1 MKKTI
6 NKITSVALSATTVI
20 WLTGAAAFMPMVA
33 NAQSVQDQIQSLL
46 AQIATLQAQL
56 SSMQGTTATTS
67 SASCN
72 FTRSLTMGSRGDDVK
87 CLQEYLNGAGH
98 TLASSGAGSP
108 GGETTYFGSLTK
120 NGVIKWQNAN
130 AAVVLAPVGLSAGTG
145 YFGPS
150 SRSAYASMVVSAPV
164 VTGPVVAVPSGALT
178 YSLAADNPASSNL
191 PKGASEVDFMKLVIS
206 GSGTVDALTFKRVGL
221 GATGDF
227 DSSGVKLYEGDNRL
241 TTGKTVNGTSHEVM
255 FSVLNLDVS
264 GSRTISLRA
273 DIATGATA
281 GNVNAFNLV
290 SINGEALA
298 SPIKGNSMNIG
309 GATVGDITVAKVGSQ
324 PSNPTVGEAGAKLT
338 EFKITAGTVEDI
350 EVRRIVLTDTGSIT
364 NSYLTNLVMK
374 QVGNVVA
381 STAGVTGR
389 DMFVFTFDSPFKVLK
404 GQNRSFSV
412 YGDISPLSKKDDTVD
427 LYMDVDND
435 AFATGTTYGYGVS
448 VTNSFGSSNNH
459 TALTLQGAEV
469 TITFHGPNARDIAKD
484 AQDVTLFDFSIAT
497 KNNIEIK
504 SIALQTSTTGLS
516 LATEGFNDFKLVDAA
531 TGAAVTTSNDI
542 AGNTNATQTFTDV
555 INISAGT
562 TRRFLA
568 TADVDT
574 DNPADSTIKV
584 TLNAFVATDIR
595 NLDNNQDVAVADI
608 VPNANVVGNLQT
620 VKKPSLEVTLA
631 GSPPAHNLVAGN
643 TDESILGF
651 NLKASNGDIKITQI
665 SVSVDASSGTDAGAR
680 NDIRT
685 VGLYVDNQLVS
696 EKKNLT
702 AITSASQAIF
712 SQLNET
718 VPSGQTK
725 TFVLKADL
733 IATDSADDEIYFAY
747 LDAGDAATN
756 ADITATDA
764 EGNEVIPSGG
774 NINGSVGSAG
784 SITVTMATPSIQI
797 IKVDNTVTEAGL
809 VTPGEITLAAF
820 DFFAKESGAQ
830 VNKIRLGVSTTTAST
845 TSALAQEVKEIRL
858 YDGTTQIA
866 WGVPAASGPTAGVV
880 KLSNSNGLFTL
891 DANTTKQLTVKAVL
905 GDCVTSAC
913 SSYTMKGLSG
923 QSSST
928 VGIVAYIDLTN
939 DFEAVA
945 GNTTLTSI
953 TSSSGEDVG
962 NIKRLYK
969 SYPTITVSSPSSSIL
984 TTGEVEALKF
994 TVAASSAGDV
1004 EVGRIEINVVST
1016 GASITADTVTI
1027 RSGGV
1032 DVAETATIANAA
1044 DGVGGT
1050 DGIIEFTTPERIAAG
1065 TSKTY
1070 SIYLNVTAVRSGAD
1084 SLVTKLK
1091 GDATDY
1097 VTPDTFAIVS
1107 QGTNS
1112 FVWSDMAGSSGNPH
1126 SATTAD
1132 WHNGFNLK
1140 TLPSGAKGLT
1150 KS

>member
-516 LATEGFNDFKLVDAA
+516 LATEGFNDFKLVDAV
-531 TGAAVTTSNDI
+531 TGAAVTTSVDI
-542 AGNTNATQTFTDV
+542 TNNTNAAQTFTDV

-574 DNPADSTIKV
+574 NNPADSSMKV
-584 TLNAFVATDIR
+584 TLNAFVLTDIR

-608 VPNANVVGNLQT
+608 IPNADVVGNKQT
-620 VKKPSLEVTLA
+620 VKTPALEVTLA
-631 GSPPAHNLVAGN
+631 GSPPQHNIVAGN
-643 TDESILGF
+643 ANESILGF
-651 NLKASNGDIKITQI
+651 NVKASNGDIKISQI
-665 SVSVDASSGTDAGAR
+665 DVSVDASSGTDAQAR

-685 VGLYVDNQLVS
+685 VGLYVDNVLIS

-702 AITSASQAIF
+702 AITSASQAKF
-712 SQLNET
+712 SQINYT
-718 VPSGQTK
+718 VNSGT
-725 TFVLKADL
+725 TTTIVLKADL
-733 IATDSADDEIYFAY
+733 IATDAQDDEIYFAY
-747 LDAGDAATN
+747 LAAGTDV
-756 ADITATDA
+756 TATDLD
-764 EGNEVIPSGG
+764 GNSITPTGG

-784 SITVTMATPSIQI
+784 SITVTLATPVIQI
-797 IKVDNTVTEAGL
+797 IKVDNTITEAGL
-809 VTPGEITLAAF
+809 VTPGEVTLAAF
-820 DFFAKESGAQ
+820 DFFAKESAAQ
-830 VNKIRLGVSTTTAST
+830 VNKLRIGVSISSAST
-845 TSALAQEVKEIRL
+845 TSLLAQEVKKIRL
-858 YDGTTQIA
+858 YDGSTLISE
-866 WGVPAASGPTAGVV
+866 GVPAAAGSLAGVV
-880 KLSNSNGLFTL
+880 KLENANGLFTL
-891 DANTTKQLTVKAVL
+891 EANTTKQLTVKAVL
-905 GDCVTSAC
+905 GDCANSAC
-913 SSYTMKGLSG
+913 TSYTMKGLSG

-928 VGIVAYIDLTN
+928 NNILAYIALSS

-945 GNTTLTSI
+945 GNTTITSI

-962 NIKRLYK
+962 NAKRLYK

-984 TTGEVEALKF
+984 TSGEVEALKF
-994 TVAASSAGDV
+994 TVAAGSGGDI
-1004 EVGRIEINVVST
+1004 EFGKFEINVVST
-1016 GASITADTVTI
+1016 VASITANTVTV

-1032 DVAETATIANAA
+1032 DIAESATIANLIDVAGGA
-1044 DGVGGT
+1044 DGK
-1050 DGIIEFTTPERIAAG
+1050 IEFTTPERIAAG

-1070 SIYLNVTAVRSGAD
+1070 SIFLDVTALASGAD

-1091 GDATDY
+1091 GDATGY
-1097 VTPDTFAIVS
+1097 VTPEAYSALDVVA
-1107 QGTNS
+1107 TNS
-1112 FVWSDMAGSSGNPH
+1112 FIWSDMAGSGGNPH
-1126 SATTAD
+1126 STTTTD
-1132 WHNGFNLK
+1132 WHNGYNLK